1 MSVSGKELIKEL
13 KKAGFCIVRSR
24 RSHCILKKNE
34 IVVVVPNHSID
45 LSKGLELSIRKKTG
59 VYK

>member
-24 RSHCILKKNE
+24 GSHCILKKNE
-34 IVVVVPNHSID
+34 IVVVVPNHSI
-45 LSKGLELSIRKKTG
+45 ELSIRKKTG
-59 VYK
+59 GI